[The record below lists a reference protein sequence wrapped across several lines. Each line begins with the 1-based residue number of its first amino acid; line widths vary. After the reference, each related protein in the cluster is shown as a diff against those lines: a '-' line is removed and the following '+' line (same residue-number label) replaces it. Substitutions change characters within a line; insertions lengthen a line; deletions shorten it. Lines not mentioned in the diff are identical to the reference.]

1 MLALNENYLAQRLG
15 PHNTHK
21 YKGIINLRSVSSG
34 MSSVLASVSQYDI
47 QQELLMQHGDLM
59 IELMHGNK
67 HITNSMIQRT
77 RELILQKTLDEDP
90 HSKLK
95 EFKPLS
101 VWKVS
106 VMDMRKSHKHDAI
119 LTQEDLTY
127 FFESEIFKFFR
138 EHPDM

>member
-1 MLALNENYLAQRLG
+1 
-15 PHNTHK
+15 
-21 YKGIINLRSVSSG
+21 
-34 MSSVLASVSQYDI
+34 
-47 QQELLMQHGDLM
+47 M

-90 HSKLK
+90 YSKLK

-101 VWKVS
+101 VWKIQ
-106 VMDMRKSHKHDAI
+106 VMDMRKSHKHDTI